1 MRQGLTVPG
10 GSVRTA
16 KIYQYLVIF
25 IPYDIVGARYEL
37 PYPTLPYPI
46 APADNLFFGG
56 DCCRPHSFPN
66 PQSPEKI
73 NLGQLRVETY

>member
-25 IPYDIVGARYEL
+25 ILYDIVGARYESTQ
-37 PYPTLPYPI
+37 PTIFL
-46 APADNLFFGG
+46 N
-56 DCCRPHSFPN
+56 
-66 PQSPEKI
+66 
-73 NLGQLRVETY
+73 

>member
-25 IPYDIVGARYEL
+25 VVDDIVGARYESKSPL
-37 PYPTLPYPI
+37 SASEEGNKIFFWCTQSMTATTLS
-46 APADNLFFGG
+46 
-56 DCCRPHSFPN
+56 R
-66 PQSPEKI
+66 
-73 NLGQLRVETY
+73 

>member
-25 IPYDIVGARYEL
+25 VVDDIVGARYESRVKSQESRVKSQGSRVKSQ
-37 PYPTLPYPI
+37 
-46 APADNLFFGG
+46 D
-56 DCCRPHSFPN
+56 
-66 PQSPEKI
+66 QSLMTTVNRQPSTI
-73 NLGQLRVETY
+73 N